1 MAVVVV
7 DYSIVSESLLS
18 SVLFFTT
25 QDFNFLS
32 DHSQIKLIIKCNKT
46 QDNSNFMT
54 NRRENKGYRWTSE
67 SKLKIIEALSEEN
80 VKNKIINFEI
90 KNFAEDQYG
99 I

>member
-1 MAVVVV
+1 
-7 DYSIVSESLLS
+7 
-18 SVLFFTT
+18 
-25 QDFNFLS
+25 
-32 DHSQIKLIIKCNKT
+32 
-46 QDNSNFMT
+46 MT